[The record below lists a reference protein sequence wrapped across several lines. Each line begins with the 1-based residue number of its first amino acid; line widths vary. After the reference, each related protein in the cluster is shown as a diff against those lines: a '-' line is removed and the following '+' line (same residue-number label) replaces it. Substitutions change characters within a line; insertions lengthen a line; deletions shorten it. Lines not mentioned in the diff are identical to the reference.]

1 MSSIPPPFTGTDPQ
15 GGVVDDGWQATRA
28 QTSVATELLAD
39 ADDELP
45 EEQRDIGRQVS
56 ADQRELFVSCDPAEA
71 MQQQFELLHP
81 DYIAL
86 HDVGTVSSRK
96 LLAGVATA
104 SNRTLQKLV
113 IRRQGYGTPLATLEF
128 VDVPGADGT
137 LLRLYTTQADADT
150 VSRQALAR
158 VLMGYSQLA
167 VLMVGALPAH
177 LLESTLKPLHEAM
190 VTGPWFNRHMLLLPL
205 TATTA
210 TLTSFATD
218 MARGTGVNVRTTPQV
233 TRPADAWGFISGTWN
248 KLREQG
254 VGARPVSPPPAPSAT
269 TSRPPMA
276 PRPIGSFSPS
286 VPPPPAAPSP
296 TLPLATP
303 PAVAYPT
310 SYAPMPPTPQQSVA
324 APASTAMRP
333 MPPTRPVAPTQ
344 PDSPLQRYVNQ
355 LIELTGMV
363 SCCVFDIASGRD
375 LVHAGARPSADTLAH
390 HGAALLGAMTATART
405 MGLGHAVPEAAITLG
420 SHHQLL
426 RAVPN
431 HPGLALHAV
440 LDKTHANLT
449 LVRLQ
454 VVRMDNLLD

>member
-1 MSSIPPPFTGTDPQ
+1 MSSIPPFSTGSDPQ
-15 GGVVDDGWQATRA
+15 GGGADDGWQATRA

-39 ADDELP
+39 ADDDLP
-45 EEQRDIGRQVS
+45 EDQRDIGRQVG

-71 MQQQFELLHP
+71 LQQQFELLQP

-128 VDVPGADGT
+128 VDFPGADGS

-150 VSRQALAR
+150 VARQALAR

-254 VGARPVSPPPAPSAT
+254 IGSRPARPVPPPGP
-269 TSRPPMA
+269 TSMPPMA
-276 PRPIGSFSPS
+276 PRPIGAFSPS
-286 VPPPPAAPSP
+286 VPPPPAAPTP

-310 SYAPMPPTPQQSVA
+310 SYAPMPPT
-324 APASTAMRP
+324 
-333 MPPTRPVAPTQ
+333 RPVASTQ
-344 PDSPLQRYVNQ
+344 PDSLLQRYVNQ

-363 SCCVFDIASGRD
+363 SCCVFDIASGRE
-375 LVHAGARPSADTLAH
+375 LVHAGSRPSADALAQ

-405 MGLGHAVPEAAITLG
+405 MGLGHAMPEAAITLG
-420 SHHQLL
+420 SHHLLL